1 MYQDKGP
8 ALKAVSVP
16 EADGV
21 LDAVRPALIAPGEYD
36 LRYLYH
42 ETGML
47 FAGKAPKLSLWFKVV
62 TLGPFLDAKVARYY
76 NVKQLLSK
84 PGKGGRFAF
93 GWHSEL
99 MSDYAR
105 LFGEPRRP
113 DRLSLAGLKGVVVRG
128 AIRTVRTNWKQKAR
142 PECLT
147 YSVIDSL
154 IRVMA

>member
-1 MYQDKGP
+1 MSA
-8 ALKAVSVP
+8 ALKAVPVP

-21 LDAVRPALIAPGEYD
+21 LDGVRPALIAPGEYD
-36 LRYLYH
+36 LLYLYH

-76 NVKQLLSK
+76 NVKRLLSK
-84 PGKGGRFAF
+84 PGKRGRFAV

-99 MSDYAR
+99 VLDYAR
-105 LFGEPRRP
+105 LFGLPRRV
-113 DRLSLAGLKGVVVRG
+113 DRLSLDGLKGVVVRG
-128 AIRTVRTNWKQKAR
+128 TVRTVRTNWKQKPM

-154 IRVMA
+154 NRVMA